1 MKKVLII
8 ILTIVLCL
16 STTACI
22 KKSDAEKFKKEYE
35 SLNGKK
41 TSTGNNYRTVSIP
54 KENPFVYQTAEELS
68 ERIDNKETFVVY
80 FGFAECPWCR
90 SMIEQLIKSAADND
104 IETIYY
110 VDVQDIR
117 DEFELSKAEGPVQTS
132 TGTEGYNKLLDQLQD
147 VLEDYYILNSNEEK
161 VNTKEKRIYAPNV
174 VAVVNGKAEKLV
186 EGLSAKL
193 DDPYGELTD
202 EMLKESYNSFKC
214 IWECYQND
222 ANMCQ
227 KKTC

>member
-1 MKKVLII
+1 MKKVLIV

-16 STTACI
+16 STTACF
-22 KKSDAEKFKKEYE
+22 KKSDAAKFKKEYE
-35 SLNGKK
+35 SLNGEK
-41 TSTGNNYRTVSIP
+41 TSTGNTYRTVSIP

-90 SMIEQLIKSAADND
+90 SMVEQLIKSAVEND

-110 VDVQDIR
+110 VDIQDIR
-117 DEFELSKAEGPVQTS
+117 DEFELSKSEGPVQTS

-161 VNTKEKRIYAPNV
+161 VNIKEKRIYAPNV

-186 EGLSAKL
+186 EGISSKL
-193 DDPYGELTD
+193 EDPYGELTD
-202 EMLKESYNSFKC
+202 EIKQYAYNKFKC
-214 IWECYQND
+214 LIECYEEESTSCQK
-222 ANMCQ
+222 NMC
-227 KKTC
+227 